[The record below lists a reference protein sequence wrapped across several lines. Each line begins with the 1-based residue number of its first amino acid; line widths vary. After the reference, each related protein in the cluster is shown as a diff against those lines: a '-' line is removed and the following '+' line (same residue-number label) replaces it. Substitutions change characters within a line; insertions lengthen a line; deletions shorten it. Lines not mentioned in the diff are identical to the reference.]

1 MIQGRYLSGDSWIH
15 RMRSGL
21 KLLVL
26 VVAGWGLMWITHP
39 AWLLLTF
46 LAVLILFWMARVSMR
61 DIWLRVR
68 PLAWFLL
75 IIGLYVA
82 WANGWHAAASTM
94 LRLASM
100 VMLGLLVTLTT
111 PLSDMMDVVSA
122 LLRPLERIGLLRA
135 ERVSLAFGMTL
146 RMVPELYA
154 QWNHIREA
162 QAARGLES
170 HPVALIVPM
179 LVRTLKR
186 ADDMAEAIDARI
198 VE

>member
-1 MIQGRYLSGDSWIH
+1 MIQGLYLSGDSWIH